1 MIRLTKVSKQFQ
13 NGTLALANITAEIS
27 QGEFIYVVGPSGS
40 GKSTLFKLLLKEEE
54 LSAGSIQIGNVLL
67 EGLKDRHLYMI
78 RRQVGII
85 QQEDL
90 LLAHMTAYKN
100 IEYALQVLGVPRK
113 IRKEKTDKALQMV
126 GMTAYQSCYPHELS
140 VGQCKKIAIARA
152 IVTEPAVLIADEPTA
167 NLDIKSAVE
176 IMKLFIK
183 INQLGATVLLA
194 THDSTMV
201 NTVRNRVFELK
212 EGQLV
217 RDDRNGGYTRYAD
230 PKDTYV
236 W

>member
-1 MIRLTKVSKQFQ
+1 MIRLTKVSKQFP
-13 NGTLALANITAEIS
+13 NGTLALANVTAEIS
-27 QGEFIYVVGPSGS
+27 QGEFIYIVGPSGS
-40 GKSTLFKLLLKEEE
+40 GKSTLFKLLLKEEN

-67 EGLKDRHLYMI
+67 EKLSDRHLYMI
-78 RRQVGII
+78 RRQVGIV

-90 LLAHMTAYKN
+90 LLPHMTAYKN
-100 IEYALQVLGVPRK
+100 VEYALRVLGVPRK
-113 IRKEKTDKALQMV
+113 VRKEKTSKALQMV
-126 GMTAYQSCYPHELS
+126 GMTAYQSCYPQELS

-152 IVTEPAVLIADEPTA
+152 IVTDPPVLIADEPTA
-167 NLDIKSAVE
+167 NLDIKSALE
-176 IMKLFIK
+176 IMKLFLK
-183 INQLGATVLLA
+183 FNQLGATVLLA

-212 EGQLV
+212 EGRLV
-217 RDDRNGGYTRYAD
+217 RDDREGGYTRFAD

>member
-1 MIRLTKVSKQFQ
+1 MIRLTKVSKQFP

-27 QGEFIYVVGPSGS
+27 QGEFIYIVGPSGS
-40 GKSTLFKLLLKEEE
+40 GKSTLFKLLLKEEN

-67 EGLKDRHLYMI
+67 EKLSDRHLYMI
-78 RRQVGII
+78 RRQVGIV

-90 LLAHMTAYKN
+90 LLPHMTAYKN
-100 IEYALQVLGVPRK
+100 VEYALRVLGVPRK
-113 IRKEKTDKALQMV
+113 VRKEKTSKALQMV
-126 GMTAYQSCYPHELS
+126 GMTAYQSCYPQELS

-152 IVTEPAVLIADEPTA
+152 IVTDPPVLIADEPTA
-167 NLDIKSAVE
+167 NLDIKSALE
-176 IMKLFIK
+176 IMKLFLK
-183 INQLGATVLLA
+183 FNQLGATVLLA

-212 EGQLV
+212 EGRLV
-217 RDDRNGGYTRYAD
+217 RDDREGGYTRFAD

>member
-1 MIRLTKVSKQFQ
+1 
-13 NGTLALANITAEIS
+13 
-27 QGEFIYVVGPSGS
+27 
-40 GKSTLFKLLLKEEE
+40 
-54 LSAGSIQIGNVLL
+54 
-67 EGLKDRHLYMI
+67 
-78 RRQVGII
+78 
-85 QQEDL
+85 
-90 LLAHMTAYKN
+90 
-100 IEYALQVLGVPRK
+100 
-113 IRKEKTDKALQMV
+113 
-126 GMTAYQSCYPHELS
+126 MTAYQSCYPHELS

-212 EGQLV
+212 EGRLI